1 METEITAEDDDY
13 IGLDVVDNA
22 ENNHD
27 LTLEKDGGEIVYHQ
41 CEAYADKPRNRT
53 PEENE
58 YNEQARRF
66 AQYYVYVER
75 GYDTV
80 PPAEHPERINAVR
93 LAMQDLD
100 STEFEKLF
108 GDLYKQ
114 MRSYHD
120 FDTERPIPEPP
131 NTSENVLYRQNVY
144 LGINPLETDIAAE
157 AEEIAAAHDLY
168 LSDKAVLGE
177 SVEGLSD
184 GEIADW
190 QAFAEDLAGLAE
202 DEDVSL
208 EDGMYIDAVSSLYT
222 TYLDDSGEQYTT
234 DPEMDPFER
243 EPDTVIELP
252 PIDPQ
257 SMEDFREYLDHHL
270 KCQIR
275 DCFVRMGVHPP
286 EDFRVL
292 GNGRLESVAA
302 YKLLDI
308 YPEFHDPE
316 NDTLLA

>member
-1 METEITAEDDDY
+1 MKAVITGESDERVGVNLRDNDGAEHLIEIEFD
-13 IGLDVVDNA
+13 
-22 ENNHD
+22 
-27 LTLEKDGGEIVYHQ
+27 GEIKYHE
-41 CEAYADKPRNRT
+41 CEAYADKVRNRT

-58 YNEQARRF
+58 YNEQARKF
-66 AQYYVYVER
+66 ARYYVYVQR

-80 PPAEHPERINAVR
+80 PPTEHPERINAVR
-93 LAMQDLD
+93 LAMQDFTD
-100 STEFEKLF
+100 TEFEELF
-108 GDLYKQ
+108 GDLYRQ

-120 FDTERPIPEPP
+120 FDIERPIPEPP
-131 NTSENVLYRQNVY
+131 NATENVLYRQNVY

-157 AEEIAAAHDLY
+157 ANGIASAHGLDF
-168 LSDKAVLGE
+168 SDESLLGD
-177 SVEGLSD
+177 SVEALSD

-190 QAFAEDLAGLAE
+190 QAFADDLANLVE
-202 DEDVSL
+202 EKDVSL
-208 EDGMYIDAVSSLYT
+208 ADGAYIDAVSSLYT
-222 TYLDDSGEQYTT
+222 TYLDDDGEQYTT
-234 DPEMDPFER
+234 NPETDPFDR

-257 SMEDFREYLDHHL
+257 SIDDFREYLDHHL

-286 EDFRVL
+286 EEFRVL

-302 YKLLDI
+302 YKLLDM
-308 YPEFHDPE
+308 YPEFYDPE

>member
-1 METEITAEDDDY
+1 M
-13 IGLDVVDNA
+13 NA
-22 ENNHD
+22 EFLGEDEADIGIEVTDN
-27 LTLEKDGGEIVYHQ
+27 EGGEHHIEMHKSDGEIYAHH
-41 CEAYADKPRNRT
+41 CEAYADKARNRT

-58 YNEQARRF
+58 YNEQARKF
-66 AQYYVYVER
+66 ARYYVYVQR

-80 PPAEHPERINAVR
+80 PPAEHPGRFNAIR
-93 LAMQDLD
+93 LAVQDLTD
-100 STEFEKLF
+100 AEFEERF
-108 GDLYKQ
+108 GNLYRQ

-131 NTSENVLYRQNVY
+131 NASENVLYRLNVY
-144 LGINPLETDIAAE
+144 LGINPLNTDIAAE
-157 AEEIAAAHDLY
+157 SEGIASVHGLD
-168 LSDKAVLGE
+168 LSDESILGDSAE
-177 SVEGLSD
+177 ALSD
-184 GEIADW
+184 PEIADW
-190 QAFAEDLAGLAE
+190 QTFADDLTDIAE
-202 DEDVSL
+202 EKDVSL
-208 EDGMYIDAVSSLYT
+208 ADGAYIDAVSSLYT

-234 DPEMDPFER
+234 DPETDPFDR

-257 SMEDFREYLDHHL
+257 SMDNFRAYLDHHL

-286 EDFRVL
+286 EEFRVL

-302 YKLLDI
+302 YKLLDM
-308 YPEFHDPE
+308 YPEFYDPE